1 MIGRRETLRLAPKS
15 FVFGLFEAIWDQNDL
30 SHADVALR
38 GGSDGFIGSS
48 HTVYAFDDSQP
59 VANDR
64 NTTAVRVFGRSVS
77 APGGHSR
84 VVEVRHDT
92 KDPSHHRLA
101 PSRRASGCERVREF
115 VDAPPHGC
123 IAESAHCLAPPRPRA
138 HRFSR
143 RRGAGRGRSMG
154 RVQRDPRGVARMPL
168 RARRGGGEEL
178 LPLPGVA
185 QSARNRAPSRA
196 PLREFSPGRPPTR
209 SWSRAPGGRTL

>member
-1 MIGRRETLRLAPKS
+1 MSHPGATPTTSPARSTCSTRSTTPSPPPATATAPRRPS
-15 FVFGLFEAIWDQNDL
+15 SL
-30 SHADVALR
+30 SAFRRPADIR
-38 GGSDGFIGSS
+38 ESS
-48 HTVYAFDDSQP
+48 NF
-59 VANDR
+59 R
-64 NTTAVRVFGRSVS
+64 R
-77 APGGHSR
+77 
-84 VVEVRHDT
+84 DT
-92 KDPSHHRLA
+92 KDPSHHRLVT
-101 PSRRASGCERVREF
+101 SWRASGCERVREF